1 MASSSNFG
9 HLHYGGSLNPKTGR
23 LGSKPAQKNMFKK
36 LQRLEKIVRL
46 EAAGFGEV
54 AIASMLCVSTQR
66 LRYIKKSADYLNARI
81 KITHGIIIDMDS
93 NLEMIK
99 SQRRE
104 MLTQML
110 PAALQV
116 LANEVQSQG
125 TTLAE
130 RKHKVALAQ
139 DILDREGS
147 FAKISKTEVKPV
159 DMFDFEKADEAS
171 RSIISTIRGTA
182 PPLGGSEHSAVAV
195 AANTEFSNS
204 HTLSAID
211 QEAALKSLEDAAE
224 TGEFDAQLLEILPTD
239 GTVN

>member
-1 MASSSNFG
+1 MANSANFG
-9 HLHYGGSLNPKTGR
+9 HLHYGGSINPKSGR
-23 LGSKPAQKNMFKK
+23 LGSKPALKNAFKK

-46 EAAGFGEV
+46 EAAGFGEG
-54 AIASMLCVSTQR
+54 AIASMLCISVPR
-66 LRYIKKSADYLNARI
+66 LRYIKKSPDYLNARI
-81 KITHGIIIDMDS
+81 KITHGIIVDMDS
-93 NLEMIK
+93 NLDMIK

-116 LANEVQSQG
+116 LVNEIQSQG

-139 DILDREGS
+139 DILDREGQ
-147 FAKISKTEVKPV
+147 FAKISKTEIKPV

-171 RSIISTIRGTA
+171 RSIINAIRSAA
-182 PPLGGSEHSAVAV
+182 PPTHGEHTFAAVL
-195 AANTEFSNS
+195 ANKEFSNS
-204 HTLSAID
+204 HTLSAVD
-211 QEAALKSLEDAAE
+211 QEAALAQLELDAA
-224 TGEFDAQLLEILPTD
+224 LLESLPTD

>member
-1 MASSSNFG
+1 
-9 HLHYGGSLNPKTGR
+9 
-23 LGSKPAQKNMFKK
+23 
-36 LQRLEKIVRL
+36 
-46 EAAGFGEV
+46 
-54 AIASMLCVSTQR
+54 
-66 LRYIKKSADYLNARI
+66 
-81 KITHGIIIDMDS
+81 
-93 NLEMIK
+93 MIK

-116 LANEVQSQG
+116 LANEIQSQG

-139 DILDREGS
+139 DILDREGQ

-171 RSIISTIRGTA
+171 RSIINAIRSAA
-182 PPLGGSEHSAVAV
+182 PPTHGEHTFAAVL
-195 AANTEFSNS
+195 ANKEFSNS
-204 HTLSAID
+204 HTLSAVD
-211 QEAALKSLEDAAE
+211 QEEAL
-224 TGEFDAQLLEILPTD
+224 AQLESDAELLDSLPTD